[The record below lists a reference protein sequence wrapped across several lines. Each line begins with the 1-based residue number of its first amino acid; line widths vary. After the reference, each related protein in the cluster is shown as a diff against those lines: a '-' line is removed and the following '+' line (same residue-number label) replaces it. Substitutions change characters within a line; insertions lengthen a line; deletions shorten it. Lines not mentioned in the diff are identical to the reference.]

1 MPAIYVMDTNSWR
14 VFGNYYPA
22 TFSSFWEQV
31 EQLAARGS
39 LVSCRE
45 VASELE
51 IQNIAPHID
60 QWVEDHKRLFSDP
73 TEGEMRW
80 AAEILAVPHFQQL
93 IGEQQRL
100 KGLPV
105 ADPWVVARGAALA
118 ACVVTEESLKPH
130 AAKIP
135 NVCKHFGV
143 RYTNAEGFLA
153 ELGWRF

>member
-1 MPAIYVMDTNSWR
+1 

-22 TFSSFWEQV
+22 TFSSFWAQL
-31 EQLAARGS
+31 EQLATGGR

-51 IQNIAPHID
+51 IQNVALHID
-60 QWVEDHKRLFSDP
+60 QWVDGHKPLFSDP
-73 TEGEMRW
+73 SEDEMRC
-80 AAEILAVPHFQQL
+80 AADILAVPHFQQM

-105 ADPWVVARGAALA
+105 ADPWVVARGAVLG
-118 ACVVTEESLKPH
+118 ACVVTEEGLKPN

-135 NVCKHFGV
+135 NVCEHFGV